1 MAMRVAV
8 LALAIAAVR
17 GLHANPEDAVQKAI
31 DQEMDMFSKDT
42 RSYNTEGRVLTHN
55 FLLKSSGLTVKQ
67 GEDGAPVC
75 ASDCKGDPSDLVH
88 PFYRYNKDSKNP
100 TTVDSFT
107 VAKDTHF
114 FNAADTAACVKDKYV
129 LFLGDSTLGENVND
143 IEYLLAGGPHK
154 VKAESFMWAVTT
166 QTKAKLSWDTE
177 KGTMTDT
184 FDVRNRKH
192 GIKFKTQNT
201 DMKFYF
207 TGATELS
214 HNCDGISA
222 MLDKQ
227 LRKRISEFTESTG
240 RKPDAIVMNSGPH
253 DACRAWIKKDNYTA
267 FFENVDQVGREVI
280 KPWVDQGI
288 KVIFRGSYRF
298 SGETAVRNPKFGD
311 NRIPKEIDDAAQAM
325 VEKYGAT
332 FVDSAAILA
341 NTHDS
346 SGCCSTI
353 RASTVAM
360 PHLGSVALFKNQKA
374 SIFLSQL
381 VTYKILDAICPGEI

>member
-1 MAMRVAV
+1 MAIRAAV
-8 LALAIAAVR
+8 LAFAFTTVVA
-17 GLHANPEDAVQKAI
+17 LHAPEDAVQKAI
-31 DQEMDMFSKDT
+31 DQEMDMFEKDT
-42 RSYNTEGRVLTHN
+42 RQYSHEGQPLTHN
-55 FLLKSSGLTVKQ
+55 FLFKANGLTVKAD
-67 GEDGAPVC
+67 EDGAPVC
-75 ASDCKGDPSDLVH
+75 ASTCRGDPADMVH
-88 PFYRYNKDSKNP
+88 PFYRYNKDSKAP
-100 TTVDSFT
+100 QKVESFS

-114 FNAADTAACVKDKYV
+114 FNAADTAACVKDKYI

-143 IEYLLAGGPHK
+143 IEYLLAGGPK
-154 VKAESFMWAVTT
+154 KIKTESFMWAVTT
-166 QTKAKLSWDTE
+166 QTKAKLSWDTD

-222 MLDKQ
+222 MLDQQ
-227 LRKRISEFTESTG
+227 LRKRIAEFTQSTG

-298 SGETAVRNPKFGD
+298 SGETAVKNPKFGD
-311 NRIPKEIDDAAQAM
+311 NRIPKEIDDPRRQWWRRMVAPSSTLPAFLPTPMTVPVAAQPL
-325 VEKYGAT
+325 GRQQWPCHT
-332 FVDSAAILA
+332 WGQLP
-341 NTHDS
+341 S
-346 SGCCSTI
+346 SRI
-353 RASTVAM
+353 RRQVS
-360 PHLGSVALFKNQKA
+360 S
-374 SIFLSQL
+374 
-381 VTYKILDAICPGEI
+381 